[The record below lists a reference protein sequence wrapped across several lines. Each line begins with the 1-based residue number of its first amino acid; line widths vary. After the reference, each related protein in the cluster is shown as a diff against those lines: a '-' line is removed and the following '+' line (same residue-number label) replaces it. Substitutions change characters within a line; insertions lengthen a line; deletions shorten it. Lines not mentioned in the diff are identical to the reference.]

1 MLRNYPLKEE
11 CRKNEA
17 RNSALSCYR
26 ALCTSLLSFTK
37 TRKGSG
43 EAHEG
48 VVGEAK
54 TSED

>member
-11 CRKNEA
+11 CRRNEA
-17 RNSALSCYR
+17 RNSALSCCR

-37 TRKGSG
+37 TRKRRG
-43 EAHEG
+43 EAQEG

-54 TSED
+54 ASKD